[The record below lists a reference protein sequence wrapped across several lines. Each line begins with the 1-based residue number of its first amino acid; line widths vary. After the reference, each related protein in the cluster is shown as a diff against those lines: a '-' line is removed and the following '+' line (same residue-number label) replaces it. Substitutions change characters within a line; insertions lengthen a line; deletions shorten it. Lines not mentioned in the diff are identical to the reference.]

1 MGAIKMVEA
10 TRDVSAVAVPAGTN
24 VTLKKGTWLTVRQA
38 LGGTWTVT
46 NDYGEMFRISS
57 NDADVI
63 GETPVDPATLPV
75 PEPAKSAG
83 ELESWIWDQLRT
95 CYDPE
100 IPVNIVDLGLV
111 YSVLVEPLPES
122 SWKVDVK
129 MTLTAPG
136 CGMGEVLKN
145 DAEMK
150 IGSLAGVKESRV
162 EIVTEPAWNPSMMT
176 EAARLQLNMF

>member
-1 MGAIKMVEA
+1 
-10 TRDVSAVAVPAGTN
+10 AVAARAVPAGTN
-24 VTLKKGTWLTVRQA
+24 VTLKKGTGLTVRQA
-38 LGGTWTVT
+38 VGGTWTVT

-57 NDADVI
+57 TDADVI

-75 PEPAKSAG
+75 PEPPKSAG

-122 SWKVDVK
+122 SWK
-129 MTLTAPG
+129 
-136 CGMGEVLKN
+136 
-145 DAEMK
+145 
-150 IGSLAGVKESRV
+150 
-162 EIVTEPAWNPSMMT
+162 
-176 EAARLQLNMF
+176 